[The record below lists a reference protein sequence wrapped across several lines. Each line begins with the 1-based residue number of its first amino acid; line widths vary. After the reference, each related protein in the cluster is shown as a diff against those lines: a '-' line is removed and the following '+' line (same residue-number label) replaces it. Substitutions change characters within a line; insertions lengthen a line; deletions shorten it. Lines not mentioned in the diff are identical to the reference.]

1 MSGYLRAIFE
11 IAANTF
17 KETLRNNVLYLVLF
31 FVIALI
37 ILSVFVADWSVFAR
51 IQVMQDFGLATMS
64 LAGLMLAVFIGV
76 GMLGREISQKTV
88 YHVIT
93 QPVSRN
99 QFVCGKFAGLLA
111 TLLINYFVM
120 SVIFLGT
127 LMYLGGTI
135 QVSLVY
141 AILLIWAEMSLVIS
155 ASIFFSTLT
164 TPMLAS
170 IFSLAF
176 YIAGHLNDL
185 LSIKFVEAK
194 GSLYPALLKVIYFVL
209 PNLEH
214 FNVRDNIVYGIT
226 LPQSYYGYAILYGIL
241 YTVLFLTLSC
251 VLFSKKDL

>member
-1 MSGYLRAIFE
+1 MKSYLRAISE
-11 IAANTF
+11 IATNTF
-17 KETLRNNVLYLVLF
+17 KETVRNNVLYLVLF
-31 FVIALI
+31 FVVALI
-37 ILSVFVADWSVFAR
+37 VLSVFVADWSVFAR

-64 LAGLMLAVFIGV
+64 LAGLLLAVFIGV

-93 QPVSRN
+93 KPVSRN
-99 QFVCGKFAGLLA
+99 QFVCGKFAGLLF

-120 SVIFLGT
+120 SIIFIGT
-127 LMYLGGTI
+127 LIYLGGTVQLTLI
-135 QVSLVY
+135 Y
-141 AILLIWAEMSLVIS
+141 AIFLIWAEMSLMIS

-176 YIAGHLNDL
+176 YIAGHFNDL

-194 GSLYPALLKVIYFVL
+194 GSLYPVLLKVIYFVL

-214 FNVRDNIVYGIT
+214 FNVRDNIVYNIN
-226 LPQSYYGYAILYGIL
+226 LPTAYYGYAVVYGIL
-241 YTVLFLTLSC
+241 YTALFLTLSC
-251 VLFSKKDL
+251 ALFSKKDL